1 MYIIKTIDYSTFNDA
16 IKLTLEVFMEFEAP
30 EYSDEGVKTFTDYVM
45 SDETRQIL
53 LNRSNVFLGCYHK
66 KQLVGIVAFRNDS
79 HVSLLFVD
87 KNHHRK
93 GIATCL
99 LKSAVNITKRKGVR
113 EITLNSSPY
122 AVPFYHRFGFV
133 DTDKQLLTDGIKY
146 TPMKYIVE

>member
-1 MYIIKTIDYSTFNDA
+1 MYIIKNLNDSEFDNA

-30 EYSDEGVKTFTDYVM
+30 EYSEEGVKTFTDYVT
-45 SDETRQIL
+45 SNETRQIL
-53 LNRSNVFLGCYHK
+53 LNDTNVFLGCYHK

-87 KNHHRK
+87 NNHHRQ
-93 GIATCL
+93 GIATRL
-99 LKSAVNITKRKGVR
+99 MKKAVKITKKKGVR

-133 DTDKQLLTDGIKY
+133 DTDAQRITDGIKY
-146 TPMKYIVE
+146 TPMKYIVK

>member
-1 MYIIKTIDYSTFNDA
+1 MYIIKSLDYISINDA

-30 EYSDEGVKTFTDYVM
+30 EYSEEGIKTFTDYVT
-45 SDETRQIL
+45 SDETRQIF
-53 LNRSNVFLGCYHK
+53 LNSSNIFLGCYYK
-66 KQLVGIVAFRNDS
+66 KQLVGIIAFRDDS

-93 GIATCL
+93 GIATRL
-99 LKSAVNITKRKGVR
+99 MKKAVKITKKKGVR

-133 DTDKQLLTDGIKY
+133 DTDTQLLTDGIKY
-146 TPMKYIVE
+146 TPMKYIIK